1 MKKLFTYSA
10 NNGGWNGYH
19 TKYIIAESPEE
30 VMNSED
36 YIQFK
41 NFGYSLGTVREVTS
55 EDICLELSL
64 FGDMGDKITFSYEI
78 KEE

>member
-19 TKYIIAESPEE
+19 TRYAIAESPEE
-30 VMNSED
+30 IMDSKD
-36 YIQFK
+36 YIQYK
-41 NFGYSLGTVREVTS
+41 NFGYDLGTIREVTS
-55 EDICLELSL
+55 EDICLALSL
-64 FGDMGDKITFSYEI
+64 FGDMSDKITFSYEI